1 MKKLLICLMLVLS
14 GCATQ
19 QKEVLVQ
26 HDYVVRTA
34 PSELKKMPAYPAA
47 IDVQKANQLE
57 LAQWITNNEQYIYQ
71 LESKIRLLIE
81 FYEKPVDAASAPAPA
96 PAPAASK

>member
-1 MKKLLICLMLVLS
+1 MKKFILCAALVLA

-34 PSELKKMPAYPAA
+34 PSELKKIPPYPAG

-57 LAQWITNNEQYIYQ
+57 LAQWLANNEQYIYS
-71 LESKIRLLIE
+71 LEAKIKLLIE
-81 FYEKPVDAASAPAPA
+81 FYEKPVDSTAPAA